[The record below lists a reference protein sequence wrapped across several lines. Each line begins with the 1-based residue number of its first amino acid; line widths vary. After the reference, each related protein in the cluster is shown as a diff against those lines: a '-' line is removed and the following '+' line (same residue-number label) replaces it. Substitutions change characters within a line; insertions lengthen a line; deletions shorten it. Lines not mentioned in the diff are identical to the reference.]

1 MSDLRE
7 RMKKI
12 QDLVDEICGLAYHDD
27 STSHVEAALRNEIID
42 FAHAHTLEVS
52 ARVPRYRHIPG
63 AKPGDV
69 VLVCDKDGALVHHCV
84 IATVSGHVTQ
94 DLKTNNITISEADA
108 VAVLKEKFGDVAVEQ
123 FMRRMKA

>member
-12 QDLVDEICGLAYHDD
+12 QDLVDEIGGLAYHDD
-27 STSHVEAALRNEIID
+27 STTHVEAALRNEIID

-52 ARVPRYRHIPG
+52 ARVPRWTMIEGTRFG
-63 AKPGDV
+63 EMT
-69 VLVCDKDGALVHHCV
+69 LVGDKDGALVHHYA
-84 IATVSGHVTQ
+84 IATVSSHVTQ

-108 VAVLKEKFGDVAVEQ
+108 VAALKEKFGDEAVEQ
-123 FMRRMKA
+123 FMRRLKA